1 MSHSKCL
8 TRPSSFDLGKRGVFK
23 ASALGLLLVLLFC
36 SPAKTLDLPPVNGP
50 LPHQVYIDVFVF
62 DVDSID
68 SAKQNFTANIFYR
81 MRWNDPD
88 LAHSGNAPVVRSL
101 DKVWNPG
108 LQIINEQFL
117 RRTFADVVKIHPD
130 GTVVYRQRVWGS
142 FSQPMDLREF
152 PFDTQ
157 SFTVQF
163 VAIDFLEKELKFI
176 QDPEIQSGI
185 ASKLSLADWRV
196 TETEAGPLAYEP
208 VPGESSQPGFHLT
221 FDAQRHTGYYISKII
236 LPLLLIVAMSWIV
249 FWIDPSE
256 AGTQVSVAITTML
269 TLIAYRF
276 AIGNDIP
283 RVSYLTRLDDFILIS
298 TLLVFATLVEVIVT
312 ATMARG
318 GHIKKARVV
327 DLWARW
333 IVPLGYGCAAGAS
346 FL

>member
-1 MSHSKCL
+1 MPQSKFL
-8 TRPSSFDLGKRGVFK
+8 SVSSSFDLSRG
-23 ASALGLLLVLLFC
+23 ATLWTSACGLLLALLLC
-36 SPAKTLDLPPVNGP
+36 TPARAIDLPPVNGP
-50 LPHQVYIDVFVF
+50 PPYQVYIDVFVI

-68 SAKQNFTANIFYR
+68 SADQNFTANIFYR
-81 MRWNDPD
+81 LRWNDPG
-88 LAHSGNAPVVRSL
+88 LSHPGKALVVRPL
-101 DKVWNPG
+101 DEVWNPG

-130 GTVVYRQRVWGS
+130 GTVVYRQRVWGT
-142 FSQPMDLREF
+142 FSQPLDLREF

-157 SFTVQF
+157 SFTVHF
-163 VAIDFLEKELKFI
+163 VATDFLERELDFV

-196 TETEAGPLAYEP
+196 TATETGTMAYAP
-208 VPGESSQPGFHLT
+208 VPGEPSQPGFHLT
-221 FDAQRHTGYYISKII
+221 FDAQRYTGYYISKII
-236 LPLLLIVAMSWIV
+236 VPLLLIVAMSWIV

-276 AIGNDIP
+276 AIGTDLP
-283 RVSYLTRLDDFILIS
+283 KVSYLTRLDDFILIS
-298 TLLVFATLVEVIVT
+298 TLLVFATLIEVAVT
-312 ATMARG
+312 ATMARA
-318 GHIKKARVV
+318 GHIEKARTV

-333 IVPLGYGCAAGAS
+333 IVPLGFGVAAGAS